1 MSEELS
7 VVGKRLPRWG
17 ASEKATGAAKYLADI
32 KLPGMLVGKTLHSRH
47 AHARILK
54 IDKSKAEKLPG
65 VEAVITW
72 DDVPKKLY
80 NPNKL
85 DLILVHP
92 ELEFKDMYVLS
103 EKARFV
109 GDRIAAVAAH
119 DADTAQEALGLIE
132 VKYEVLPAVFDPLEA
147 MKPGAPKI
155 HDYAENNIS
164 VHFGFPVAWGDVEK
178 GFQEAD
184 VVVEETFRTA
194 SNHICQ
200 LEPCACIAS
209 FAPDGRLT
217 IWSPSQHAF
226 LHRRKIAEIFEMP
239 EGMIKWITPH
249 VGGAFGKYGS
259 LSLEPVC
266 VALAKKA
273 GKPVRIEYTREE
285 DFFGTETRQRFV
297 STGKIGV
304 KKDGTLTALQEKMI
318 VDGDAYYTHNFSTT
332 SVNMGGFVGRYRC
345 PNVAAE
351 ATCVYSNVHP
361 TGGVRGYGNHEGT
374 CVLEQL
380 IDTAARQIGM
390 DPLEMRL
397 KNAKKAGDP
406 SSTGLPMETCTFE
419 EMIKLGAEKI
429 GWKEK
434 RMRKKEPGM
443 KHYGIGMGIAMD
455 VSGANPF
462 NIQHRNAFMKF
473 NEDGSANLLV
483 NAADIGQNIMGAMVQ
498 IAAETLGLK
507 YEDIHV
513 VAGDTDSTLFDH
525 GQHASGGCYQIGHAV
540 MNAAEEAKRQ
550 LLDRAA
556 KKLGVLPDD
565 LEIKERRIFVRSDP
579 TKEILAREVVKEAM
593 YHLKGEHLNISGKGS
608 FSPKLNPPPFS
619 VVFTEVE
626 VDIETGEVEV
636 LKILYLADPG
646 RAINPA
652 TVEGQLE
659 GAIAQSL
666 GYVLTEDYILN
677 KKTGVLE
684 SNNFN
689 TYKLFSTLDMPETE
703 VVLYEKP
710 VPSGPF
716 GAKGIAQGAM
726 AAVTP
731 SIANAIYDAV
741 GILITDM
748 PATSEKILEA
758 LKKRGRNLF
767 TLRE

>member
-1 MSEELS
+1 MSQELS
-7 VVGKRLPRWG
+7 VVGKRLPRWA
-17 ASEKATGAAKYLADI
+17 ASEKATGTAKYLADI
-32 KLPGMLVGKTLHSRH
+32 KLPGMLAGKILFSPH
-47 AHARILK
+47 AHAKILK
-54 IDKSKAEKLPG
+54 IDRSRAEKLPG

-72 DDVPKKLY
+72 EDVPKTLY

-109 GDRIAAVAAH
+109 GDRIAAVAAV
-119 DADTAQEALGLIE
+119 DGATAQEALELIE
-132 VKYEVLPAVFDPLEA
+132 VRYEVLPAVFDPIEA
-147 MKPGAPKI
+147 MKPGTPKI
-155 HDYAENNIS
+155 HDYAESNVS
-164 VHFGFPVAWGDVEK
+164 VHFSFPVAWGDVEK
-178 GFQEAD
+178 GFQDAD

-194 SNHICQ
+194 GNHTCQ
-200 LEPCACIAS
+200 LEPCTCIAS

-217 IWSPSQHAF
+217 VWSPSQHAF
-226 LHRRKIAEIFEMP
+226 LHRRKVAEIFEMP
-239 EGMIKWITPH
+239 EGMIRWITPH

-273 GKPVRIEYTREE
+273 GRPVKLEFSREE
-285 DFFGTETRQRFV
+285 DLFATETRQRFV

-304 KKDGTLTALQEKMI
+304 KRDGTITALQQKMI
-318 VDGDAYYTHNFSTT
+318 VDGGAYYTHNFSTT
-332 SVNMGGFVGRYRC
+332 AVNMGGFTGLYRC

-380 IDTAARQIGM
+380 VDMAARKIGM

-397 KNAKKAGDP
+397 KNSKKAGDL

-434 RMRKKEPGM
+434 KMQKKERGR
-443 KHYGIGMGIAMD
+443 KRYGIGMGIAMD
-455 VSGANPF
+455 VSGAHPH
-462 NIQHRNAFMKF
+462 NIQHRNAFIKF

-483 NAADIGQNIMGAMVQ
+483 NAADIGQNVIGAMVQ

-513 VAGDTDSTLFDH
+513 VAGDTDSTLYDI

-540 MNAAEEAKRQ
+540 INAAQQAKIQ
-550 LLDRAA
+550 LLERAA
-556 KKLGVLPDD
+556 KRLEMSPDD
-565 LEIKERRIFVRSDP
+565 LEVKERRIFAGSDP
-579 TKEILAREVVKEAM
+579 TKEISIQEVVKEAM
-593 YHLKGEHLNISGKGS
+593 YNFKGEHLNISGKGS

-626 VDIETGEVEV
+626 VDTETGEIKV

-659 GAIAQSL
+659 GAIALSL
-666 GYVLTEDYILN
+666 GYVLSEDYIIN
-677 KKTGVLE
+677 RETGALE
-684 SNNFN
+684 SDNFN
-689 TYKLFSTLDMPETE
+689 TYKLCSALDMPETE

-741 GILITDM
+741 GVFITDM
-748 PATSEKILEA
+748 PATPEKILQG
-758 LKKRGRNLF
+758 LKKEKR
-767 TLRE
+767 